1 MMELFFY
8 LLLVLIVTGTVL
20 FLIIEIFAVFVGE
33 WYGAP
38 YVKSKKEK
46 IAVMLKLAAI
56 RPGEQVID
64 LGSGDGTLVIE
75 AARLEAEATGV
86 EINPFLVWY
95 SRWRIKRA
103 GLKNRAAIVRGDFR
117 EFPLSDADVIF
128 IYLWPSTI
136 EKLKEKLSQEL
147 KPGSR
152 IVSNGFPIKGWK
164 HIMEKDKV
172 YLYRMPN
179 S

>member
-1 MMELFFY
+1 MEFLFS
-8 LLLVLIVTGTVL
+8 LILVLIVVGAVL
-20 FLIIEIFAVFVGE
+20 FLIVEIFAVFVGE

-56 RPGEQVID
+56 RSGEQVVD

-86 EINPFLVWY
+86 EINPFLMWY

-103 GLKNRAAIVRGDFR
+103 DLKNHATIIRGDFR
-117 EFPLSDADVIF
+117 EFPLSGADVVF
-128 IYLWPSTI
+128 LYLWPSTI
-136 EKLKEKLSQEL
+136 EKLKAKLSQEL
-147 KPGSR
+147 KPSSR
-152 IVSNGFPIKGWK
+152 IISNGFPITGWK
-164 HIMEKDKV
+164 HIIEKGKV